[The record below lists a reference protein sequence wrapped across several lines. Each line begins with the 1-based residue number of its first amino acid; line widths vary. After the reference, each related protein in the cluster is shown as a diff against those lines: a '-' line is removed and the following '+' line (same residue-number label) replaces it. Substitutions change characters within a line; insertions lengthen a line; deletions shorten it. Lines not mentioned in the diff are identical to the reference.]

1 MTEPRL
7 IRLLVVDDND
17 MVRFSLANCIG
28 TEDGLRVVGEA
39 ENGQRAVEL
48 CHQLQPDVVLMD
60 LVMPEMDGV
69 TAIRVIHKQHPH
81 IVIVAVSSTID
92 NELIQAA
99 LEAGA
104 ATYVSKYAPYDTL
117 IDAIHKV
124 TNGHSP

>member
-1 MTEPRL
+1 MTEPSF

-17 MVRFSLANCIG
+17 MVRFSLANVIG

-60 LVMPEMDGV
+60 LVMPKMDGV
-69 TAIRVIHKQHPH
+69 TAIRIIHKQHPH
-81 IVIVAVSSTID
+81 IAIVAVSSTTD
-92 NELIQAA
+92 NGLIQAA

-104 ATYVSKYAPYDTL
+104 AKYVSKYASFEAL
-117 IDAIHKV
+117 IDAIHAV
-124 TNGHSP
+124 TNNHFP